1 MVIPESQGIHVKK
14 EDVVLTVVSLIPN
27 GVSALKVGRVLFE
40 VFGKLTK
47 CGCYYKVLHCWYRFL
62 ITTLLFG
69 INCTEMN
76 QSQSSNPF
84 MCISI
89 EITCSL

>member
-1 MVIPESQGIHVKK
+1 VVIPESQGIHVKK

-47 CGCYYKVLHCWYRFL
+47 CGCIVLFVVRQGSIICIKVFETIVVL
-62 ITTLLFG
+62 T
-69 INCTEMN
+69 
-76 QSQSSNPF
+76 
-84 MCISI
+84 
-89 EITCSL
+89 